1 MTTEISTQTAQPSLM
16 EARIKGTRLNAIP
29 RQQAVESI
37 ARTLY
42 NATLYRGQAPD
53 ENMVA
58 FTAASLYD
66 EIMRESER
74 ERSCALNLLTIPEI
88 DYAIKQAVLHK
99 DMYITVATTFQ
110 ALEDYAKGEGNRL
123 RIAIEEKKKNTPDG
137 PYPNPIDA
145 MMRRHSDTMIK
156 KSKIR

>member
-58 FTAASLYD
+58 FTAKNLYD
-66 EIMRESER
+66 EIMGER
-74 ERSCALNLLTIPEI
+74 KCGLRFLTLPEI

-99 DMYITVATTFQ
+99 DIYITVATTFQ
-110 ALEDYAKGEGNRL
+110 ALEEYAKGEGNDIE
-123 RIAIEEKKKNTPDG
+123 IAIGEEKKNAPDG
-137 PYPNPIDA
+137 PLPSPIDA
-145 MMRRHSDTMIK
+145 MMRRHSDTMIQK
-156 KSKIR
+156 AKIR